1 MIQFAQSFPDEAIV
15 VTLSHQLSWSLFHA
29 LLPINDPRASDFYA
43 EMWRVERWDVHAVRA
58 PHVQP
63 ALHQEA
69 A

>member
-15 VTLSHQLSWSLFHA
+15 VRLSQQLSWSHFHA
-29 LLPINDPRASDFYA
+29 LLPIKDPQARDFYA
-43 EMWRVERWDVHAVRA
+43 EMCRVERWDVHEVRA